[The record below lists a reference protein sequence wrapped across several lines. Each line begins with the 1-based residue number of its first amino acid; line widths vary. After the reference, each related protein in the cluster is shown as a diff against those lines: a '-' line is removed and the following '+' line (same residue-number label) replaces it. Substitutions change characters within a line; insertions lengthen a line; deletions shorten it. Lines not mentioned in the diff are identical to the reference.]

1 VQTVAWFVLLAA
13 ALWLV
18 WVGGIM
24 AFRPLHALDLLS
36 RTASSYRIN
45 AAEQV
50 PRLVAGAAMM
60 VRADVSRF
68 PPFFEIA
75 GLFIVGSS
83 VVLLIIPLRWHNGYA
98 VFWAR
103 RIPPAV
109 VRMIA
114 PLSMLGGAVL
124 LWAA

>member
-1 VQTVAWFVLLAA
+1 MQTLAWFVLLAA

-24 AFRPLHALDLLS
+24 AFRPLYALDLLS

-50 PRLVAGAAMM
+50 PRLLAGAAMM

-75 GLFIVGSS
+75 GLFIVASS
-83 VVLLIIPLRWHNGYA
+83 VVLLIVPLRWHNGYA

-103 RIPPAV
+103 RIPPIAT
-109 VRMIA
+109 RMIA
-114 PLSMLGGAVL
+114 PLSVFGGAAL